1 MHDERRLLKALARRD
16 RGAWSTLYDSHVKDV
31 FGFVYH
37 LVGGNRP
44 VAEDLNQEVWLAALE
59 GVDRFDPTLGRF
71 RDWLMGIARHRV
83 ARYLRI
89 RSHDS
94 LESSTVFNGLLAIGE
109 LPPADLLEN
118 SERAEITRAALL
130 LLNHEYRDV
139 LLKKYVDGSSVLEIA
154 SATGRSPKAVES
166 LLSRARQRLREL
178 LQPYFSHSSEG
189 VRNEPNDIK

>member
-16 RGAWSTLYDSHVKDV
+16 RGAWSTLYDSHVKDL

-59 GVDRFDPTLGRF
+59 GVDRFDPTLGRL

-83 ARYLRI
+83 VRYLRI

-94 LESSTVFNGLLAIGE
+94 LEASTVLNGLLENGE
-109 LPPADLLEN
+109 LPPAELLEN
-118 SERAEITRAALL
+118 SERAEITSRGLAAPEPRVQGRPLEEVRRWLVGPGNLQSHRAIAQGGRVTAIACSAAAPRAPPTLFL
-130 LLNHEYRDV
+130 AQFRR
-139 LLKKYVDGSSVLEIA
+139 SS
-154 SATGRSPKAVES
+154 
-166 LLSRARQRLREL
+166 Q
-178 LQPYFSHSSEG
+178 
-189 VRNEPNDIK
+189 